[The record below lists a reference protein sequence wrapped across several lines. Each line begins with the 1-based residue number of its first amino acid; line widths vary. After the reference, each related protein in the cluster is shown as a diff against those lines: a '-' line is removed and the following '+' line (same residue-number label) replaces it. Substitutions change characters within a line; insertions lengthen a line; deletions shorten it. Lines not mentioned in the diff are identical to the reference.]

1 MKDYLN
7 LWVQFFQGLLALIL
21 AIFLPFI
28 WLALELLPWG
38 VTALITGNRLRPGYK
53 YLYFFPRFIKELTRP
68 LRNQETEIVSFFIF
82 YRRNS
87 VWTFRLFIFRL
98 PLQVNQFQ

>member
-1 MKDYLN
+1 MNMSTSAQRKVILDKETEFMKDYLN

-38 VTALITGNRLRPGYK
+38 VTALITGNRLRPGYR
-53 YLYFFPRFIKELTRP
+53 YLYFCPRFIKELTKP
-68 LRNQETEIVSFFIF
+68 LRN
-82 YRRNS
+82 
-87 VWTFRLFIFRL
+87 
-98 PLQVNQFQ
+98 